1 MKVQPKLTFKNQ
13 YSLFH
18 EVEKIDESNWR
29 TVNANFQ
36 FSFCEIEKKT
46 EVSLRLTFKI
56 SILNLRIICLNL
68 SSTVENKGNLHIIKL
83 VTFQTLYNE

>member
-36 FSFCEIEKKT
+36 FSFCEIEKKS
-46 EVSLRLTFKI
+46 EVSLRLTFKN
-56 SILNLRIICLNL
+56 LNFEFKDELKNNMSQFEFHC
-68 SSTVENKGNLHIIKL
+68 
-83 VTFQTLYNE
+83 

>member
-18 EVEKIDESNWR
+18 EVEKIDKSNWR

-36 FSFCEIEKKT
+36 FSFCELEKKT
-46 EVSLRLTFKI
+46 EVSLRLTFKNLNFEFKDELKNNI
-56 SILNLRIICLNL
+56 SQFEFHC
-68 SSTVENKGNLHIIKL
+68 
-83 VTFQTLYNE
+83 